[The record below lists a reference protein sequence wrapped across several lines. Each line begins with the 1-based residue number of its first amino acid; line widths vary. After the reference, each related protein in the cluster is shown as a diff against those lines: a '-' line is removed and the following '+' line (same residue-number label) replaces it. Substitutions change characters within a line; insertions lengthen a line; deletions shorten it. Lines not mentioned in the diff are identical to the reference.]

1 MAHVAAGGGV
11 VRSSPNYDYR
21 VRPDGKRYAVGG
33 HVDIDTGSER
43 EPEATIRKMQQVKRS
58 ALAPARNWRG
68 P

>member
-11 VRSSPNYDYR
+11 VWGSPNCDYQ

-43 EPEATIRKMQQVKRS
+43 EPEATIIKMQKVKRS
-58 ALAPARNWRG
+58 ALAPARKWRG
-68 P
+68 S